1 MDAVLWSRAADIF
14 ESAIERPDGE
24 RKAFVEAVC
33 EDDAEI
39 RQTVIEMLDEDQ
51 RGISR
56 LRHGVEK
63 VVDQVLGEAPAVPP
77 FVPPVQI
84 GPYQRQEFL
93 GRGGMGSVWKYL
105 RANTAQTMA
114 IKFLILSP
122 QDPCSELWRKR
133 FADEISTLARLRHP
147 HIVSFHDSGTLNDAT
162 AWFAMD
168 CVEER
173 ERGLRFTEHC
183 RRSGLMVEE
192 KLQLFKTVCEAVLYA
207 HLQGT
212 IHCDLKPSNILI
224 ARDGSPRIV
233 DFGIARRLGDGQDSK
248 DDTPPS
254 FRMMSA
260 DYAPPEWK
268 REGRIGV
275 FTDVYSLGVILYEIL
290 SGRHPNKGAPHS
302 GEAEQHENSR
312 GLPEKPSV
320 VACRDSSGDSKTAL
334 PRSSWND
341 LDRVCLTAMHP
352 DPQERYSS
360 VEPLLRDIDRYLKDG
375 PLDAKPAKLSYPL
388 GKYPPQSEHDLGYG
402 ISPWR
407 RPPGLDVFRAS

>member
-1 MDAVLWSRAADIF
+1 
-14 ESAIERPDGE
+14 
-24 RKAFVEAVC
+24 
-33 EDDAEI
+33 
-39 RQTVIEMLDEDQ
+39 
-51 RGISR
+51 
-56 LRHGVEK
+56 
-63 VVDQVLGEAPAVPP
+63 
-77 FVPPVQI
+77 
-84 GPYQRQEFL
+84 
-93 GRGGMGSVWKYL
+93 
-105 RANTAQTMA
+105 
-114 IKFLILSP
+114 
-122 QDPCSELWRKR
+122 
-133 FADEISTLARLRHP
+133 
-147 HIVSFHDSGTLNDAT
+147 LNDAT

-268 REGRIGV
+268 HEGRIGV

-290 SGRHPNKGAPHS
+290 SFLR
-302 GEAEQHENSR
+302 SR
-312 GLPEKPSV
+312 L
-320 VACRDSSGDSKTAL
+320 
-334 PRSSWND
+334 
-341 LDRVCLTAMHP
+341 
-352 DPQERYSS
+352 
-360 VEPLLRDIDRYLKDG
+360 
-375 PLDAKPAKLSYPL
+375 
-388 GKYPPQSEHDLGYG
+388 
-402 ISPWR
+402 
-407 RPPGLDVFRAS
+407 